1 MVRLEVAVQ
10 RPVRTAAQTAQA
22 TAGIAAYT
30 AHAAA
35 ATTHNP
41 PHPFSGVIRGAESVG
56 AVLATHPMEV
66 SAGPSGVSSGV
77 QFVTTR
83 RDDRLEETECHVFR
97 VE

>member
-22 TAGIAAYT
+22 TAGAATDT
-30 AHAAA
+30 AHAAV

-41 PHPFSGVIRGAESVG
+41 THPLSGVIRRAESVG
-56 AVLATHPMEV
+56 AILASHPMEV
-66 SAGPSGVSSGV
+66 SARPGGLSSGV

-83 RDDRLEETECHVFR
+83 RDDRLEETERHVFR